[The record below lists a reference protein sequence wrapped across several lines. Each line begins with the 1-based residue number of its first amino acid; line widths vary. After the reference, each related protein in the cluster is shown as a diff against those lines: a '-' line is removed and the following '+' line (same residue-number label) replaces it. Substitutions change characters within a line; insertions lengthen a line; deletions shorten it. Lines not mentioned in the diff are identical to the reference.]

1 MHNPFEI
8 AKQVAEVDQLTQGRF
23 TFGLGVGWF
32 EEEFEVLKQDFHN
45 RGARTNEA
53 LELFKALWGP
63 DPVTFKGQFYQ
74 VENAHFGPKP
84 VQHPGPPIWVAGN
97 SEPALRRAARY
108 ADAWHPVRPSF
119 TLLGEATKKL
129 ARYLEAESRPRES
142 VEVAVKVPLVVEDAS
157 SNSEFPTRGQPAD
170 IASAIERYREL
181 GAQHFVFDLVPETL
195 DCTLDTM
202 DRFAQDIRP
211 KLS

>member
-1 MHNPFEI
+1 M
-8 AKQVAEVDQLTQGRF
+8 
-23 TFGLGVGWF
+23 
-32 EEEFEVLKQDFHN
+32 
-45 RGARTNEA
+45 
-53 LELFKALWGP
+53 
-63 DPVTFKGQFYQ
+63 
-74 VENAHFGPKP
+74 ENAHFGPKP
-84 VQHPGPPIWVAGN
+84 VQRPGPPIWVAGN

-157 SNSEFPTRGQPAD
+157 SDPEFPTRGQPAD